1 MNAKNHT
8 NKQKYTL
15 IEIKKKK
22 HCLGLSYAENILFN

>member
-15 IEIKKKK
+15 IEIKKKL
-22 HCLGLSYAENILFN
+22 CLGLSYAENILFN